1 MSCSSSAGYNS
12 PQTDSINAPP
22 LSPEMVAPPPFL
34 PFPIFP
40 LTPQVYLSQ
49 EVQPWKGNERDKGED
64 SKELRQKAE
73 EDAENEANNTLIRAS
88 SMCKRRRRASQ
99 TDFDSSTFASSMF
112 DSDSKESQS
121 SDGSDSKD
129 DEGKEKEEKEEE
141 EEEQDM
147 GPDYP
152 YEGSTSKANE
162 DAYNPRFP

>member
-112 DSDSKESQS
+112 DSDSKES
-121 SDGSDSKD
+121 
-129 DEGKEKEEKEEE
+129 
-141 EEEQDM
+141 
-147 GPDYP
+147 
-152 YEGSTSKANE
+152 
-162 DAYNPRFP
+162 